1 MKTLLAALVLCSLS
15 AFGDNASITKSL
27 AAAVERSGIPGA
39 AVIAVDRNGIVYA
52 GDFGLRDLEAK
63 LPVTKETRFYI
74 ASSTK
79 SFTALT
85 TMLLAADGKLDV
97 DAPLD
102 TVLPD
107 LHLNRS
113 LAVRDLLTHRLGFQN
128 DAATFRTAYSGEFD
142 QATLYALIES
152 KSKSIPRSFSYDNLG
167 YVITAYAIERATGE
181 PWKDVVAKRVLE
193 PLGMRESTL
202 RVPPANVPV
211 AAPYVF
217 DGDWRR
223 ATPKSDRTMHAAG
236 GIYSTT
242 SDLARLVQ
250 MELNHGGGIF
260 PRRVIDETQSPQ
272 VHLKR
277 RFARFDRF
285 AYGLGWY
292 LADYD
297 GELLIHHFG
306 GFNGAQSHVSFMPE
320 RGLGVVVLT
329 NTDGP
334 LAHSLAAFVYDAL
347 LKKPDAQK
355 RLDEDVQRLVDAK
368 AKRAASIA
376 ARLDKLLAAVPAEGD
391 EHPVDGSYKG
401 DYGTIV
407 VEGNRITLGDM
418 SSTLVHAKGSTFVV
432 HFAPDEATLATFK
445 GKTLVWDSQEF
456 HQ

>member
-142 QATLYALIES
+142 QATLYSLIES

-181 PWKDVVAKRVLE
+181 SWKDVVAKRVLE
-193 PLGMRESTL
+193 PLGMRETTL
-202 RVPPANVPV
+202 RVPPPNTPV

-223 ATPKSDRTMHAAG
+223 ATSKSDRTMHAAG

-242 SDLARLVQ
+242 SDLARFVQ
-250 MELNHGGGIF
+250 MELNHGGGISRLQMVRLYPGGKRTSF
-260 PRRVIDETQSPQ
+260 DQFHAEKPYAIALSHLVYRDDVWMPQGRCGFGLALEPASRVFSGET
-272 VHLKR
+272 
-277 RFARFDRF
+277 
-285 AYGLGWY
+285 
-292 LADYD
+292 
-297 GELLIHHFG
+297 
-306 GFNGAQSHVSFMPE
+306 
-320 RGLGVVVLT
+320 RG
-329 NTDGP
+329 
-334 LAHSLAAFVYDAL
+334 
-347 LKKPDAQK
+347 
-355 RLDEDVQRLVDAK
+355 
-368 AKRAASIA
+368 
-376 ARLDKLLAAVPAEGD
+376 
-391 EHPVDGSYKG
+391 
-401 DYGTIV
+401 
-407 VEGNRITLGDM
+407 
-418 SSTLVHAKGSTFVV
+418 
-432 HFAPDEATLATFK
+432 
-445 GKTLVWDSQEF
+445 
-456 HQ
+456 